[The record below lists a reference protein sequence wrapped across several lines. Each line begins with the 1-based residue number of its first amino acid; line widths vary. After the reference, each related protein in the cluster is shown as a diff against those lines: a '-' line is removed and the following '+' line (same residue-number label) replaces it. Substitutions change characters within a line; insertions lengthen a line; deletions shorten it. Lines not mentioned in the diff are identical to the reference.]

1 MTGMSQTNFRSI
13 LAVITDP
20 FSADQPAARKA
31 AALARRSKA
40 RLILLNAFMFPQ
52 PVSDAP
58 MDSPEQIIRSAVR
71 QRRERILKMAASWRR
86 QGVKVKVVVEWDYP
100 AHDAIIRV
108 VQRERADLVVAHSH
122 RHGRIARWVLANT
135 DWELIRH
142 CPCPVW
148 FVRRAELPRSPKL
161 LVAVDPFHAHAK
173 PTGLDDRL
181 LTAANGLAHVLGATV
196 DVVHAY
202 HAPLVAATGTITE
215 PFRMPSA
222 AYAARDGVERA
233 KGMVCRLAERFDV
246 DPDHCHLI
254 EGDPSIVLARFASRQ
269 DADVLVM
276 GAVSRSVVT
285 RAAIGN
291 TAERVID
298 GVDCDV
304 LVVKPRGF
312 KTSVPKVRR
321 R

>member
-1 MTGMSQTNFRSI
+1 MSKTSFRSI

-20 FSADQPAARKA
+20 FAADQPAALKA
-31 AALARRSKA
+31 AVLARRSKA
-40 RLILLNAFMFPQ
+40 RLILLNAFMIPQ
-52 PVSDAP
+52 PVNDVP
-58 MDSPEQIIRSAVR
+58 MGSTEQILQSAMR
-71 QRRERILKMAASWRR
+71 HRREKILRMAARWRR

-100 AHDAIIRV
+100 AHEAIIRA

-122 RHGRIARWVLANT
+122 RQGRIARWVLANT

-148 FVRRAELPRSPKL
+148 FVRQAALPRRPNL

-173 PTGLDDRL
+173 PARLDDRL
-181 LTAANGLAHVLGATV
+181 LDAANGLSRMLGATV
-196 DVVHAY
+196 AVVHAY
-202 HAPLVAATGTITE
+202 HAPVLAATSTMTE

-222 AYAARDGVERA
+222 AYATRDGVERA
-233 KGMVCRLAERFDV
+233 KSMVCRLAERFDV
-246 DPDHCHLI
+246 DVDRYHLI
-254 EGDPSIVLARFASRQ
+254 EGDPSYALPQFSSRHKT
-269 DADVLVM
+269 DVLVM
-276 GAVSRSVVT
+276 GAVSRSMIS

-304 LVVKPRGF
+304 LVIKPRGF
-312 KTSVPKVRR
+312 KTSVPKVRPR
-321 R
+321 